1 MIGSRDLLPDG
12 WQPPLKG
19 SIIARRPWHKNAL
32 ELNARR
38 GLFFTNRNPATF
50 MMSFARFHT
59 IFEVLIDTQFNCLV
73 SLINVAA
80 KKVSCSY
87 NTEHLILVYHIEC
100 TPPKP
105 GVSSGGRCPFQVRR
119 SL

>member
-1 MIGSRDLLPDG
+1 
-12 WQPPLKG
+12 
-19 SIIARRPWHKNAL
+19 
-32 ELNARR
+32 
-38 GLFFTNRNPATF
+38 
-50 MMSFARFHT
+50 
-59 IFEVLIDTQFNCLV
+59 LV